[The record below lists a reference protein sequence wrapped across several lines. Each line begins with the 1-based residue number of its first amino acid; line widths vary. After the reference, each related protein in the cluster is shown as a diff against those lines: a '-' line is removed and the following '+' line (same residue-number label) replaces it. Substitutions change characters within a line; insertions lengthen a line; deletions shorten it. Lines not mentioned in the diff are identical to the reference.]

1 MKNVLKYVTMAV
13 LSVAILAGCSKQ
25 PTEEVNA
32 AKSVVDSVITEGA
45 EKYAPEEAKK
55 INDDLA
61 AAMTEIKAQDGKF
74 FKNYSK
80 AQEMLIK
87 VQADANNLKAGLAAK
102 KEEAQN
108 NAAAAFEAAKVS
120 IDEAKV
126 LLAKAPK
133 GKGSQADIEAMKSDV
148 KGLEES
154 LAEVQASM
162 DSEDY
167 RAASEKSDGI
177 KAKASEVSEQIKQ
190 AMEKVGA
197 KKK

>member
-1 MKNVLKYVTMAV
+1 MKTVLKYVTMAV
-13 LSVAILAGCSKQ
+13 LAVTILAGCSKQ

-80 AQEMLIK
+80 AQEMLVK
-87 VQADANNLKAGLAAK
+87 VQADATNLKAGLAAK
-102 KEEAQN
+102 KEEAKN

-120 IDEAKV
+120 IDEAKA

-167 RAASEKSDGI
+167 LAASEKSDGI